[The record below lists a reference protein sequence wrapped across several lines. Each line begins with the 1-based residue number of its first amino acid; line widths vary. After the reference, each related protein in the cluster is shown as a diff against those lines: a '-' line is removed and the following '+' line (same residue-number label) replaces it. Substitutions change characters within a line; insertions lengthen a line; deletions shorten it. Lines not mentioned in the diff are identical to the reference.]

1 MSAPGGRPHPP
12 LLRGLVA
19 LPRAVR
25 VLDVGFLING
35 FGTFL
40 PVFIVLYLTRAG
52 YPPLQA
58 ALGLSAYGGGALLG
72 PALGG
77 LLADRVGR
85 RDTIVGA
92 MALAAVAVVAIPAA
106 HALPPIA
113 LLTALSGLGSGAAEP
128 AGAALISDVV
138 PEGER
143 QLAFASARLAA
154 NLGYAAGP
162 VAAAF
167 LIGHAPALLFVGD
180 ALTSL
185 AFGAIALRLLPR
197 DTPATRPSP
206 QGGGTLR
213 AMRHDRAFVL
223 TLAALLAIYTVYW
236 QQIATLPLVVAGR
249 GLPATAYGLLISING
264 VVVILCEVPLT
275 ALTRRV
281 RPQRAIAVGFL
292 LIGAGFALL
301 SVAGSLPA
309 LAACVLLWTVGEITW
324 DSVASAYVA
333 ALAPPHLRGRY
344 QGAAGAILAAG
355 YVIAPA
361 LGAPLY
367 AWHPVGLWLACGGLG
382 ILATSLIMLSARTRQ
397 ADAS

>member
-1 MSAPGGRPHPP
+1 VVNTPGGRPHPP
-12 LLRGLVA
+12 LLRSLVT

-25 VLDVGFLING
+25 VLDAGFLING

-40 PVFIVLYLTRAG
+40 PVFIVLYLTRTG

-58 ALGLSAYGGGALLG
+58 ALGLSAYGSGALLG

-138 PEGER
+138 PDGER

-162 VAAAF
+162 AAAAF

-185 AFGAIALRLLPR
+185 TFGVIACHFG
-197 DTPATRPSP
+197 SS
-206 QGGGTLR
+206 
-213 AMRHDRAFVL
+213 
-223 TLAALLAIYTVYW
+223 LAA
-236 QQIATLPLVVAGR
+236 
-249 GLPATAYGLLISING
+249 
-264 VVVILCEVPLT
+264 IL
-275 ALTRRV
+275 
-281 RPQRAIAVGFL
+281 
-292 LIGAGFALL
+292 
-301 SVAGSLPA
+301 GS
-309 LAACVLLWTVGEITW
+309 
-324 DSVASAYVA
+324 
-333 ALAPPHLRGRY
+333 
-344 QGAAGAILAAG
+344 
-355 YVIAPA
+355 
-361 LGAPLY
+361 
-367 AWHPVGLWLACGGLG
+367 
-382 ILATSLIMLSARTRQ
+382 
-397 ADAS
+397 